1 MRMIAA
7 KLRSITVRVKQGSWT
22 ALRVATKN
30 LKRLLAVILLELL
43 SPLLRQPLLLP
54 LDQRVPFFCE
64 NLDTNQIRLVEVK
77 VLEDEPVQGSIA
89 RRGIKRQIQVAD
101 AHLYLSVIV
110 QIEKRGYLVQ
120 QLTHGDDAIDTN
132 FADIKRVL
140 VIDRHHV
147 ALH

>member
-7 KLRSITVRVKQGSWT
+7 KLRSITVRVQQGSWT